1 MMSNKKIIN
10 IFNLLGFIF
19 LLYASYL
26 FRQKGYIL
34 TSDKVD
40 IFFMPAP
47 YAFSIWTII
56 YICLLIW
63 IIKGFVSSPKESV
76 LYKDVGLWFFISI
89 ILTGFSVLV
98 PLKISFLFIIG
109 ALITSLIVYIV
120 IDNSCTSKIYKIPFS
135 LLCGWLSIAVIVNI
149 CLVLKSMPFTSFL
162 FIGEIGWTLIIL
174 IFATLIAISFTLA
187 KDDIIF
193 SLVFIWAYVGIMIE
207 NPCCTILLRSIF
219 FMCIVLSSTIVFS
232 ITNRNTEKLKQ
243 N

>member
-1 MMSNKKIIN
+1 MSNKKIIN

-26 FRQKGYIL
+26 FRQKGYSL

-174 IFATLIAISFTLA
+174 IFATLIAISFTL
-187 KDDIIF
+187 
-193 SLVFIWAYVGIMIE
+193 VFIWAYVGIMIE